1 MSGCGD
7 SSVER
12 RQLEVR
18 SYSNYFVDQ
27 TKTDATALGKGRE
40 AGTSPFVV
48 HIFMRGVI
56 LQLFELFSQFKFVCR
71 FSRDT
76 STDFLTAVGT
86 YRLPATNGLSVQSNC
101 LRIEN

>member
-1 MSGCGD
+1 MSGCGNP
-7 SSVER
+7 SVER

-18 SYSNYFVDQ
+18 SYSNYFVGQ

-48 HIFMRGVI
+48 RIFMRGVI
-56 LQLFELFSQFKFVCR
+56 LQLFVMFSTHLFYR
-71 FSRDT
+71 FSSDT

>member
-18 SYSNYFVDQ
+18 SHSNYFAVQ

-56 LQLFELFSQFKFVCR
+56 LQLFVIFSIHIFCR
-71 FSRDT
+71 CSRDT

-101 LRIEN
+101 LIIEN

>member
-12 RQLEVR
+12 RQLQVR
-18 SYSNYFVDQ
+18 RYSNYFVDQ

-56 LQLFELFSQFKFVCR
+56 LQLFVIFSIQFVLTIFKRYFDR
-71 FSRDT
+71 LPDSSRDLQIAC
-76 STDFLTAVGT
+76 DKRIVG
-86 YRLPATNGLSVQSNC
+86 A
-101 LRIEN
+101 E

>member
-56 LQLFELFSQFKFVCR
+56 LQLFVIFSIHFVLSIFKRYFDR
-71 FSRDT
+71 LPDSSRDLQIVC
-76 STDFLTAVGT
+76 DKRIVG
-86 YRLPATNGLSVQSNC
+86 A
-101 LRIEN
+101 E

>member
-12 RQLEVR
+12 RQLKVR
-18 SYSNYFVDQ
+18 RYSNYFVDQ

-48 HIFMRGVI
+48 RICMRGVI
-56 LQLFELFSQFKFVCR
+56 LQLFVMISIQICLSIFKRYFDGLPD
-71 FSRDT
+71 S
-76 STDFLTAVGT
+76 VGT

-101 LRIEN
+101 VRIEN